1 MRGMLMK
8 TTVFFDL
15 DGTLVESGFGIRRG
29 FAHALTSLGHPTEPD
44 AVPEALI
51 GPPLLEAFRDRYG
64 LSEEEAHRGVALY
77 RDFYPRE
84 AMLDSPPYPGVVAML
99 TALRLAGL
107 RLAVATGKPHP
118 YARRIVAHLGLD
130 PFFEAVFGAEF
141 DGTRGRK
148 EDLLRY
154 AMASLAVSP
163 EEAVMVG
170 DRSYDILGAT
180 AAGITPVG
188 VLWGYGTCLELR
200 EAGATH
206 LAADTAEATAILLSL
221 CGRGVK

>member
-1 MRGMLMK
+1 MLMK

-15 DGTLVESGFGIRRG
+15 DGTLVESGPGILRG
-29 FAHALTSLGHPTEPD
+29 FSHALTALGYPTAPTL
-44 AVPEALI
+44 VPEEVI
-51 GPPLLEAFRDRYG
+51 GPPLFEAFRGRFG
-64 LSEEEAHRGVALY
+64 LSEEEARRAVALY

-99 TALRLAGL
+99 TALREAGL

-118 YARRIVAHLGLD
+118 YAKRIISHLGLA
-130 PFFEAVFGAEF
+130 PFFEGVFGAEF
-141 DGTRGRK
+141 DGTRGK
-148 EDLLRY
+148 KADLLRY
-154 AMASLAVSP
+154 AADALAVPP

-180 AAGITPVG
+180 AVGMTPVG
-188 VLWGYGTCLELR
+188 ILWGYGNRRELR
-200 EAGATH
+200 EAGASH

-221 CGRGVK
+221 CDCNGK